1 MCLFLAELCSQPGEA
16 DGDREERTR
25 SVAAFPGAQGRG
37 KALGQGGWVAES
49 QLRNQLGSLKN
60 ELQSGLD
67 RNKALGEKPW
77 QQGRVVGAAHG
88 SPRHPSLE
96 PWGWE
101 RG

>member
-1 MCLFLAELCSQPGEA
+1 M
-16 DGDREERTR
+16 
-25 SVAAFPGAQGRG
+25 AAFPGAQGRG

-49 QLRNQLGSLKN
+49 QLRNQLGSLGN

-88 SPRHPSLE
+88 SPQRPSPE